1 LANEA
6 GNVAPGVVWV
16 IHGGRGGVIRWLYAA
31 LTPTY
36 IILFKENDM
45 IAEARV
51 FSPTEAAVVSDV
63 GIKVVHNAIDKHIVA
78 VSRPVA
84 GAGRRAPR
92 TLTADDV
99 LRVKLWYWI
108 GPTLSSERRLRL
120 FEEIA
125 ARPAAKKI
133 KADDLL
139 IVDVGEAR
147 RQVATRV
154 RDLDEADAAIHRVRG
169 LVGGE
174 AVFKGTRIP
183 VRVVVGML
191 SDGATEAEILEG
203 YPKLNA
209 RMLELA
215 RLWVLAHP
223 RRGRP
228 KSLASHRLK
237 SSKRIPLGG

>member
-1 LANEA
+1 MAS
-6 GNVAPGVVWV
+6 
-16 IHGGRGGVIRWLYAA
+16 
-31 LTPTY
+31 TY
-36 IILFKENDM
+36 IILFEENDM
-45 IAEARV
+45 TDGARV
-51 FSPTEAAVVSDV
+51 YSPAEAAVVSDV

-84 GAGRRAPR
+84 GTGRRAPR
-92 TLTADDV
+92 MLTADDV

-120 FEEIA
+120 FQEIA
-125 ARPAAKKI
+125 ARPSAKKI

-139 IVDVGEAR
+139 IIDVGEAR

-154 RDLDEADAAIHRVRG
+154 RDLDEAEVAIHRVRG
-169 LVGGE
+169 VMGGE

-183 VRVVVGML
+183 VRMVAGML

-203 YPKLNA
+203 YPKLTM
-209 RMLELA
+209 RTLELA

-228 KSLASHRLK
+228 KSLAGDGHRLK
-237 SSKRIPLGG
+237 SSKRIPLDDRDRSTRAGGEV